1 MDQGIELTNINESS
15 ESSESSENTVI
26 TIPNTETESSS
37 CWHENRCTIL
47 FYSST
52 ALGFLWVGLN
62 LGGYI

>member
-1 MDQGIELTNINESS
+1 MKGC
-15 ESSESSENTVI
+15 SSESSENTVI

>member
-1 MDQGIELTNINESS
+1 MNPEVELTNIS
-15 ESSESSENTVI
+15 EHGENTII
-26 TIPNTETESSS
+26 TIPNTETESPS

>member
-1 MDQGIELTNINESS
+1 MNPEVELTNIS
-15 ESSESSENTVI
+15 EHGENTII
-26 TIPNTETESSS
+26 TIPNTETKSPS